1 MGSGVDL
8 CRFNP
13 IQILL
18 KAGGVVDINKILCF
32 FFCSTLLFMLF
43 TSEYESDILIII
55 VALAILPD
63 DRSGVHLR
71 SLGHEAEVQLIHLA
85 QMRLRELNKWMILGS
100 LMIIL
105 VESLLVLHLRC
116 LYLMMISHPV
126 R

>member
-1 MGSGVDL
+1 MRSGVDL

-18 KAGGVVDINKILCF
+18 KAGGVVDINKILC
-32 FFCSTLLFMLF
+32 CSTLLFMLF

-55 VALAILPD
+55 DALAILPD
-63 DRSGVHLR
+63 DRSGVRLR
-71 SLGHEAEVQLIHLA
+71 PLGHEAEVQLIHLA
-85 QMRLRELNKWMILGS
+85 HLRLRELNKWMILGS

>member
-1 MGSGVDL
+1 MRSGVDL

-18 KAGGVVDINKILCF
+18 KAGGVVDINKILC
-32 FFCSTLLFMLF
+32 CSTLLFMLF

-55 VALAILPD
+55 DALAILPD
-63 DRSGVHLR
+63 YRSGVRLR

-85 QMRLRELNKWMILGS
+85 HMRLRELNKWMILGS